1 MASPWL
7 ALVGY
12 AVLVYVAAP
21 RADGHRASPWARATN
36 GASPS
41 TALLTASVLVTW
53 SWRIGSGSSGALLA
67 QNVLGLLACFV
78 AYGVGLAFE
87 VTRARRAEVS
97 SYFEPVRVVEEP

>member
-12 AVLVYVAAP
+12 ALLVYVAAP
-21 RADGHRASPWARATN
+21 RAEGHPRAAFRLSFATGLAVGV
-36 GASPS
+36 GAVVGAWPP
-41 TALLTASVLVTW
+41 
-53 SWRIGSGSSGALLA
+53 SWRIGSGISGALLA

-78 AYGVGLAFE
+78 AYGVGLALD
-87 VTRARRAEVS
+87 VARTRRAEVS

>member
-1 MASPWL
+1 
-7 ALVGY
+7 
-12 AVLVYVAAP
+12 
-21 RADGHRASPWARATN
+21 
-36 GASPS
+36 
-41 TALLTASVLVTW
+41 
-53 SWRIGSGSSGALLA
+53 LLA